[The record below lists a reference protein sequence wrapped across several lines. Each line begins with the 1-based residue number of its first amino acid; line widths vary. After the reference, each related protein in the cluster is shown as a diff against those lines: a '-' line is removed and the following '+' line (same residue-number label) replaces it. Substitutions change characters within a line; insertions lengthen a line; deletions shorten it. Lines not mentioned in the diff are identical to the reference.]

1 MQWQHVGYGVRGFY
15 RVADYALRC
24 GMVSKKAQLRFNI
37 LSFWDKHG
45 TGAACE
51 AFKVSRRTLYRWKA
65 MLKNGG
71 DKAGCLTPRP
81 SVPRLR
87 RKRCWP
93 AQIVDE
99 IQRLRKQ
106 HPNLGKAKLH
116 PMLKV
121 FCGGRFLSCPSE
133 SSIGRLINDAPD
145 KMRHAPLRLTPKG
158 KKKQARS
165 RKKARKPKGF
175 IAKWPGHLIAF
186 DTVERVRDG
195 CRRYILTMTD
205 IHTRICMGAASNS
218 RTSRAAKDFFA
229 MVQHIFPEPIHAV
242 LSDNGS
248 EFHGEFAMSLEKS
261 NIKHW
266 YIYPKSPKMNAH
278 LERFNRTIQEEFVD
292 YNEDLL
298 FEDLFLFNEKMADYI
313 IWFNRDRPHYSLG
326 QISPLQYLVNSNQ
339 KCQRY
344 WTHTGRLLLR

>member
-1 MQWQHVGYGVRGFY
+1 MQWQHIGYGIRGFY

-24 GMVSKKAQLRFNI
+24 GMVSKKAQIRFDI
-37 LSFWDKHG
+37 LSFWDRHG
-45 TGAACE
+45 TDAACE
-51 AFKVSRRTLYRWKA
+51 AFKVSRRTLYRWKG
-65 MLKNGG
+65 MVKNAGG
-71 DKAGCLTPRP
+71 KAGCLTPR
-81 SVPRLR
+81 SSAPRRR

-93 AQIVDE
+93 PQIVDE
-99 IQRLRKQ
+99 IRRLRKQ

-116 PMLKV
+116 
-121 FCGGRFLSCPSE
+121 
-133 SSIGRLINDAPD
+133 
-145 KMRHAPLRLTPKG
+145 
-158 KKKQARS
+158 S
-165 RKKARKPKGF
+165 RKKERKPKNF
-175 IAKWPGHLIAF
+175 KANWPGHLIAF
-186 DTVERVRDG
+186 DTVERVKDG
-195 CRRYILTMTD
+195 CRRYIPTMTD

-218 RTSRAAKDFFA
+218 RTSRAAKDFLA
-229 MVQHIFPEPIHAV
+229 MVMHIFPEPIHAV

-248 EFHGEFAMSLEKS
+248 EFHGEFAKSLQES

-344 WTHTGRLLLR
+344 RTHTPTCIHGEKHSKYMCKGYCFRLYFCF